1 MADTISLDAA
11 ATSSSNAVAV
21 MEPPR
26 VKPGFRTRP
35 VGSWVTT

>member
-26 VKPGFRTRP
+26 VKPVFVPGPLGVVIT
-35 VGSWVTT
+35 